1 LPKPR
6 KKGTFFAAM
15 NPTAIENHLRV
26 VLMDWAIIIIV
37 AWFFG
42 RLGKRLGQ
50 PLAVGEILA
59 GLLLGPSALGLI
71 WPRNWPVI
79 FPTEGQQSL
88 QLLGKLGIIL
98 LLFQVGMEFDFGHFR
113 HRSRT
118 VMAVSLMGIIAPV
131 LGGLAIGHWLHDRFA
146 PNVDFLGFQ
155 LFVCIAL
162 SITALPILGR
172 ILLEMKLERTA
183 FGAMAVSAAAIDDV
197 IGWVGLAA
205 VTALA
210 TSKFQWLPMLG
221 QVFGVALFFVV
232 LMKVIGPALRWF
244 WKRSAASAER
254 ADASRM
260 PSSFLAV
267 LLVCLFGCCLITNR
281 LGVFSIF
288 GGFLLGVALH
298 QQSDLVKAW
307 RDQLSNFTLVA
318 LVPIFFT
325 NTGLRTEIGSLNS
338 SVAWI
343 GCAVV
348 LVVGAAGKLLGCWAA
363 ARLGGQPNRD
373 AISIAV
379 LMNTRALMGLIAINV
394 GYDLGLL
401 PKDLF
406 TMFVIMSL
414 VTTAMTGPLL
424 KWSLPLELRALVPDY
439 AADAARR
446 ARRDRSNGE
455 LTHAR

>member
-1 LPKPR
+1 
-6 KKGTFFAAM
+6 M
-15 NPTAIENHLRV
+15 NPTAIENHLRL
-26 VLMDWAIIIIV
+26 VLMDWAIIIAV

-59 GLLLGPSALGLI
+59 GLLLGPSALGFI
-71 WPRNWPVI
+71 WPKNWPVL
-79 FPTEGQQSL
+79 FPPEAQQSL

-98 LLFQVGMEFDFGHFR
+98 LLFQVGMEFDFVHFR
-113 HRSRT
+113 RQSRT
-118 VMAVSLMGIIAPV
+118 VVGVSLMGIIAPM
-131 LGGLAIGHWLHDRFA
+131 LGGLAIGRWLHDRFA
-146 PNVDFLGFQ
+146 PNIDFLGFQ
-155 LFVCIAL
+155 LYVCIAL

-183 FGAMAVSAAAIDDV
+183 LGAMAISAAAIDDV
-197 IGWVGLAA
+197 VGWVGLAA

-210 TSKFQWLPMLG
+210 TSKFRWLPMFA
-221 QVFGVALFFVV
+221 QIFGLALLFLL
-232 LMKVIGPALRWF
+232 LMKVGGPALRWF
-244 WKRSAASAER
+244 WKWSLGRADRS
-254 ADASRM
+254 DASRM

-267 LLVCLFGCCLITNR
+267 LLICLFGCCLITNR

-298 QQSDLVKAW
+298 EQNDLVKAW
-307 RDQLSNFTLVA
+307 RDQLSNFVLVA

-325 NTGLRTEIGSLNS
+325 NTGLRTEIGLLNS
-338 SVAWI
+338 PAAWL

-348 LVVGAAGKLLGCWAA
+348 LLVGAAGKLFGCWAA

-379 LMNTRALMGLIAINV
+379 LMNTRALMGLVAINV
-394 GYDLGLL
+394 GYELGLL
-401 PKDLF
+401 PRDLF

-424 KWSLPLELRALVPDY
+424 KWSLPLELRSLVPGY
-439 AADAARR
+439 AANNARR
-446 ARRDRSNGE
+446 AARAHGDGE
-455 LTHAR
+455 LSHVR

>member
-1 LPKPR
+1 
-6 KKGTFFAAM
+6 M
-15 NPTAIENHLRV
+15 NPTAIENHLRF
-26 VLMDWAIIIIV
+26 VLMDWAIIIAV

-42 RLGKRLGQ
+42 RVGKRLGQ
-50 PLAVGEILA
+50 PLAVGEIVA

-71 WPRNWPVI
+71 WPKSWPVL
-79 FPTEGQQSL
+79 FPAEAQQSL

-113 HRSRT
+113 NQSRT
-118 VMAVSLMGIIAPV
+118 VIGVSLMGIIAPV
-131 LGGLAIGHWLHDRFA
+131 LGGLAVGRWLHDRFA
-146 PNVDFLGFQ
+146 SNTDLLGFQ

-197 IGWVGLAA
+197 IGWIGLAA

-210 TSKFQWLPMLG
+210 TSKFRWMPMFGQLLG
-221 QVFGVALFFVV
+221 VLVFFLFLV
-232 LMKVIGPALRWF
+232 KAAGPALRWF
-244 WKRSAASAER
+244 WKKSLANAER
-254 ADASRM
+254 SDASKM
-260 PSSFLAV
+260 PSSFLAI
-267 LLVCLFGCCLITNR
+267 LLISLFGCCLITNR

-307 RDQLSNFTLVA
+307 RDQLSNFVLVA

-338 SVAWI
+338 SAAWL
-343 GCAVV
+343 GCAMV
-348 LVVGAAGKLLGCWAA
+348 LVVGAAGKLLGCWSA
-363 ARLGGQPNRD
+363 ARLGGQSNRD
-373 AISIAV
+373 AMSIAV

-424 KWSLPLELRALVPDY
+424 KWTLPLELRSLVPDY
-439 AADAARR
+439 AADEARRSRR
-446 ARRDRSNGE
+446 ARRDGE
-455 LTHAR
+455 LSNVR

>member
-1 LPKPR
+1 
-6 KKGTFFAAM
+6 M
-15 NPTAIENHLRV
+15 NPTAIENHMRI
-26 VLMDWAIIIIV
+26 VLMDWAIIIAV

-42 RLGKRLGQ
+42 RLGKKLGQ
-50 PLAVGEILA
+50 PLAVGEIVA

-71 WPRNWPVI
+71 WPANWPVV
-79 FPTEGQQSL
+79 FPAEAQQSL

-113 HRSRT
+113 NQSHT
-118 VMAVSLMGIIAPV
+118 VISVSVMGMAAPM

-146 PNVDFLGFQ
+146 PKIDFFGFQ
-155 LFVCIAL
+155 LYICIAL

-183 FGAMAVSAAAIDDV
+183 FGALAVSAAAIDDV
-197 IGWVGLAA
+197 IGWIGLAA

-210 TSKFQWLPMLG
+210 TSNFQWLPMVG
-221 QVFGVALFFVV
+221 QVLGVSIFFIF
-232 LMKVIGPALRWF
+232 LMKIGGPALRWF
-244 WKRSAASAER
+244 WRKSIANAER
-254 ADASRM
+254 SEASKM
-260 PSSFLAV
+260 PASFLAI
-267 LLVCLFGCCLITNR
+267 LLICLFGCCLITNR
-281 LGVFSIF
+281 LRVFSIF
-288 GGFLLGVALH
+288 GAFLLGVSLH

-307 RDQLSNFTLVA
+307 RDQLANFAMVA

-338 SVAWI
+338 SEAWL
-343 GCAVV
+343 GCGAV
-348 LVVGAAGKLLGCWAA
+348 LLVGAAGKLLGCWGAG
-363 ARLGGQPNRD
+363 RLGGLPNRD
-373 AISIAV
+373 ALSLAA

-394 GYDLGLL
+394 GYELGLL

-424 KWSLPLELRALVPDY
+424 NLFLPAELRALVPDY
-439 AADAARR
+439 TAKEVRR
-446 ARRDRSNGE
+446 ATRREVSNA
-455 LTHAR
+455 L

>member
-1 LPKPR
+1 
-6 KKGTFFAAM
+6 M
-15 NPTAIENHLRV
+15 NPTAIENHLRF
-26 VLMDWAIIIIV
+26 VLMDWTIIIAV

-50 PLAVGEILA
+50 PLAVGEIVA

-71 WPRNWPVI
+71 WPKNWPVL
-79 FPTEGQQSL
+79 FPSEAQQSL

-113 HRSRT
+113 RQSRT
-118 VMAVSLMGIIAPV
+118 VVGVSLMGIIAPV
-131 LGGLAIGHWLHDRFA
+131 MGGLAIGHWLHDRFA

-155 LFVCIAL
+155 LYVCIAL

-183 FGAMAVSAAAIDDV
+183 FGMLAVSAAAIDDV

-205 VTALA
+205 VTALV
-210 TSKFQWLPMLG
+210 TSKFRWMPMFG
-221 QVFGVALFFVV
+221 QIFGLALFFLL
-232 LMKVIGPALRWF
+232 LMKAGGPALRWF
-244 WKRSAASAER
+244 WKRSLARVDRS
-254 ADASRM
+254 DASKM

-267 LLVCLFGCCLITNR
+267 LLICLFGCCLITNQ

-298 QQSDLVKAW
+298 QQNDLVKAW
-307 RDQLSNFTLVA
+307 RDQLSNFVMVA

-338 SVAWI
+338 SVALL
-343 GCAVV
+343 GCATI
-348 LVVGAAGKLLGCWAA
+348 LLVGAAGKLLGCWAA

-373 AISIAV
+373 AICIAA
-379 LMNTRALMGLIAINV
+379 LMNARALMGLVAINV
-394 GYDLGLL
+394 GYELGVL

-424 KWSLPLELRALVPDY
+424 KWFLPLELRSLVPDY
-439 AADAARR
+439 AADNARR
-446 ARRDRSNGE
+446 ARRANRDGKLSHVR
-455 LTHAR
+455 